1 MTDTTSAPKVDHDA
15 LRLDELG
22 ALCATLDGMS
32 EAQWNADSLCDG
44 WRVRDVVGHMLTGYT
59 TPMPKMLAKVAGYRF
74 NIDKASAIES
84 RVLGS
89 AHSPSE
95 LLEML
100 TTVQRDN
107 SKKGISRVI
116 PTSEGL
122 VDHVIHHLDIT
133 RPLGLP
139 TTTNETNRRAA
150 MARVVTLGGMVRAKG
165 RVKGL
170 KVTATDLD
178 WSWGAG
184 PEIRGTA
191 DDLLLALSGRPAG
204 VANLEGAGVA
214 VLTSR

>member
-1 MTDTTSAPKVDHDA
+1 
-15 LRLDELG
+15 
-22 ALCATLDGMS
+22 
-32 EAQWNADSLCDG
+32 
-44 WRVRDVVGHMLTGYT
+44 MLTGYT
-59 TPMPKMLAKVAGYRF
+59 TPMPKMLAKVASYRF

-89 AHSPSE
+89 AHSPAE

-100 TTVQRDN
+100 TAVQREN
-107 SKKGISRVI
+107 TKKGISKVI
-116 PTSEGL
+116 PTDEGL

-165 RVKGL
+165 RAKGL
-170 KVTATDLD
+170 KVTATDLE

-204 VANLEGAGVA
+204 VAKLEGAGVA